1 MKGFEF
7 LDEKYTRYMLECF
20 SNATGLYL
28 KGIDPEGEVFL
39 ELENLQECEFCGYVR
54 SCNAGACT
62 ASYQQ
67 ACQEAAKWKE
77 PYFFR
82 CHAGLVMWAVPIIVE
97 EQSVG
102 CLICGQVLLWEI
114 DAFFIEELEEMNQD
128 IENFGLLCE
137 KARKLKVL
145 SPHKSQSVA
154 DMLQAILNYLSKA
167 NAGGYDE
174 RLKTEAWRNVILNHM
189 DERKNKFLEDPFDY
203 DRHLKK
209 EKMLLQAIRTGQR
222 DKVSRAL
229 PGFLT
234 DIYVLSNYSPD
245 RVKVRVLEFMAL
257 VSRAIVEA
265 GLDSHI
271 AVMQNEKLFMEAA
284 GIREVEVLFDRVSTM
299 VDEFMEDIF
308 ILGETSHRSVLKAV
322 REYIGAHYREAL
334 RIEDL
339 AAEVGLSDSYLSH
352 LFKETFNY
360 TVNDYIT
367 RVRVENSVRLMEKR
381 ELTLREIAAHCGF
394 KSPGYFSKVFK
405 KYLGV
410 TPREYRNRFIE

>member
-1 MKGFEF
+1 M
-7 LDEKYTRYMLECF
+7 
-20 SNATGLYL
+20 
-28 KGIDPEGEVFL
+28 
-39 ELENLQECEFCGYVR
+39 
-54 SCNAGACT
+54 
-62 ASYQQ
+62 
-67 ACQEAAKWKE
+67 
-77 PYFFR
+77 
-82 CHAGLVMWAVPIIVE
+82 
-97 EQSVG
+97 
-102 CLICGQVLLWEI
+102 
-114 DAFFIEELEEMNQD
+114 
-128 IENFGLLCE
+128 CE

-234 DIYVLSNYSPD
+234 DIYVLSNYSLD

>member
-54 SCNAGACT
+54 SCNDGACT
-62 ASYQQ
+62 VSYQQ

-114 DAFFIEELEEMNQD
+114 D
-128 IENFGLLCE
+128 FGLLCE
-137 KARKLKVL
+137 KARKPKVL

-394 KSPGYFSKVFK
+394 QSPGYFSKVFK